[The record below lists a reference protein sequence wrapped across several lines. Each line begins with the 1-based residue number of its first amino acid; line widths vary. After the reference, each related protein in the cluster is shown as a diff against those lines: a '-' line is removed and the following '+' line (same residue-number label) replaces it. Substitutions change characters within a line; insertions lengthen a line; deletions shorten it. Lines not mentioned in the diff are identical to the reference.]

1 MRDEKRICPFAATM
15 IKKKIYTQNNA
26 FYIIELFMSVSRAKE
41 IVLLSSMTRMAHI
54 WLYHMSNNALC
65 VFTAYYKE
73 FSVYD

>member
-1 MRDEKRICPFAATM
+1 
-15 IKKKIYTQNNA
+15 
-26 FYIIELFMSVSRAKE
+26 MSVSRAKE
-41 IVLLSSMTRMAHI
+41 IVLLSSMTRMTHI